1 MIGLAIALMVIGLVF
16 GFVIPWVGIVVGL
29 VGALL
34 FIAFVTGFGRRAAR
48 RAPRLG
54 TTNAGARLAPPVV
67 RFSLLNRI
75 GRSSSGAAAGP
86 QPVFRRAPSPGALRR
101 ERRAIVKAREE
112 RIRHLGG
119 LTLEMYRRSSFRDEL
134 LIEQCREIV
143 ALEDRL
149 RELDSMLEAVA
160 TARRAP
166 ATCECGAPVPWGS
179 HFCAN
184 CGRPVGAEPV
194 VACEGCG
201 HPLSADAHFCAQCGR
216 PVETSD
222 ERAGGRAPSRS
233 RSRAEPKSR
242 PAIDETI
249 LHSADPWE
257 R

>member
-1 MIGLAIALMVIGLVF
+1 M
-16 GFVIPWVGIVVGL
+16 
-29 VGALL
+29 
-34 FIAFVTGFGRRAAR
+34 
-48 RAPRLG
+48 
-54 TTNAGARLAPPVV
+54 
-67 RFSLLNRI
+67 
-75 GRSSSGAAAGP
+75 
-86 QPVFRRAPSPGALRR
+86 
-101 ERRAIVKAREE
+101 KAREE

-119 LTLEMYRRSSFRDEL
+119 LTLEMYRRSSFRDQL

-149 RELDSMLEAVA
+149 RELDSMLESVA

-166 ATCECGAPVPWGS
+166 TTCECGAPVPWGS

-201 HPLSADAHFCAQCGR
+201 HPLSADATFCAHCGR

-222 ERAGGRAPSRS
+222 ESASRRPRPRSASRPSR
-233 RSRAEPKSR
+233 RAS
-242 PAIDETI
+242 PAVDETI